1 MAHWPSIPMPRQTVS
16 ALELQMNLREE
27 NLIKEKKG
35 LLLVKSTYILVLS
48 HLRHY
53 AKQAPKVSVIG
64 MPTIIVRDGWL

>member
-1 MAHWPSIPMPRQTVS
+1 MADNLLWPTGPVSKLPRQIVS

-53 AKQAPKVSVIG
+53 AKQALTYGK
-64 MPTIIVRDGWL
+64 

>member
-1 MAHWPSIPMPRQTVS
+1 MQSWRIICCGPLALYPHSLPRQIVS

-53 AKQAPKVSVIG
+53 AKQALTYGK
-64 MPTIIVRDGWL
+64 